1 MAYAKQAW
9 TNDDPAT
16 PVSAARLTHIEDG
29 IAAIELT
36 PGPEGAK
43 GPSGKDGAK
52 GPKGDPGKDGA
63 KGAQGDPGKDGF
75 GTETQYNDIISRL
88 EALETPA

>member
-1 MAYAKQAW
+1 MAYAKQVW

-36 PGPEGAK
+36 PGPEG
-43 GPSGKDGAK
+43 
-52 GPKGDPGKDGA
+52 PKGDPGKDGG

-75 GTETQYNDIISRL
+75 GTETQYSDIIARL

>member
-36 PGPEGAK
+36 PGPEG
-43 GPSGKDGAK
+43 P
-52 GPKGDPGKDGA
+52 PGKDGS
-63 KGAQGDPGKDGF
+63 KGAKGDPGKDGF

>member
-1 MAYAKQAW
+1 MSYAKQTW
-9 TNDDPAT
+9 TNDDPDT

-43 GPSGKDGAK
+43 G
-52 GPKGDPGKDGA
+52 DPGKDGG
-63 KGAQGDPGKDGF
+63 KGAKGDPGKDGF

-88 EALETPA
+88 EALEAPE